1 MDREIRALILED
13 NPADR
18 ELLERELRKGGIA
31 FTAQCV
37 ETRVDFLRELEAF
50 RPDIVLSDF
59 ALPTFDGLTALTLTK
74 ELHPDLPFIFVSGT
88 IGEETAVQALTRGA
102 TDYLLKGH
110 TKRLCQAVLRAVNES
125 TQRAERK
132 SLERQL
138 FQAQKMEAIGQLAG
152 GVSHDFN
159 NLLTAILGYSQLMA
173 EMIPPD
179 SPFGEHLTEIQ
190 RAGERAKDL
199 TRQLLTFSR
208 KQIIS
213 PRILDLNSIVGGMEK
228 LLRRLI
234 PENVQIAF
242 RIASD
247 TLPIKADAGQIE
259 QVIVNLAVNARDAM
273 PNGGTITIETG
284 AADLDE
290 EYTRHHPDIAA
301 GRFGMLALSD
311 NGIGMDDRTKAHLF
325 EPFFTTKEPGKGT
338 GLGLATVYGIVKQ
351 SGGHISVYSEVG
363 IGTTFKV
370 YFPEIRE
377 SMTSPPPK
385 SSPSGMPKGT
395 ETILVV
401 EDDEPVRAL
410 IRRVLISCGY
420 EVMEAKNGIEALE
433 AIDACSR
440 PIHLVVTDVIMPQLG
455 GPELADHL
463 KRMLPTAR
471 VIFLSGYAT
480 TAIVQH
486 GIVQQGVEFMEKP
499 FTPEQLAQRVR
510 QVLESTPR

>member
-18 ELLERELRKGGIA
+18 ELLERELRKGSIA
-31 FTAQCV
+31 FTARCV
-37 ETRVDFLRELEAF
+37 ETRADFLRELEAF

-59 ALPTFDGLTALTLTK
+59 SLPTFDGLTALGLTR
-74 ELHPDLPFIFVSGT
+74 ELHPELPFIFVSGT

-110 TKRLCQAVLRAVNES
+110 TKRLCQAVLRAVSES
-125 TQRAERK
+125 AQRAERK

-152 GVSHDFN
+152 GVAHDFN

-173 EMIPPD
+173 ETLPPD
-179 SPFGEHLTEIQ
+179 SPWGEHVTEIYK
-190 RAGERAKDL
+190 AGERARDL
-199 TRQLLTFSR
+199 TRQLLAFSR

-213 PRILDLNSIVGGMEK
+213 PRVLDLNSVVGGMEK
-228 LLRRLI
+228 LLKRLI
-234 PENVQIAF
+234 PENVLTAF
-242 RIASD
+242 RLAPK
-247 TLPIKADAGQIE
+247 TLSIKADPGQIE

-273 PNGGTITIETG
+273 PNGGTITIETSVT
-284 AADLDE
+284 DLDE
-290 EYTRHHPDIAA
+290 GYTRQHAEVAP
-301 GRFGMLALSD
+301 GRYAMLALSD
-311 NGIGMDDRTKAHLF
+311 NGTGMDDRTKAHLF

-377 SMTSPPPK
+377 PLASPTSK
-385 SSPSGMPKGT
+385 SPSSGMPKGT

-410 IRRVLISCGY
+410 IRRVLSSRGY
-420 EVMEAKNGIEALE
+420 NVIEAKNGLEALE
-433 AIDACSR
+433 VADACSS
-440 PIHLVVTDVIMPQLG
+440 PIHLVMTDVIMPQMG

-463 KRMLPTAR
+463 KRRLPGAK

-486 GIVQQGVEFMEKP
+486 GIVQKGVEFMEKP
-499 FTPEQLAQRVR
+499 FTPEQLTQRVR
-510 QVLESTPR
+510 QVLDSTPR